1 MTCGTLTVILKRS
14 SGLNSASSTPN
25 LTASSMAIGRTK
37 RANLGFSIVG
47 GLNSPRGPMGIFV
60 KTIFPNGLAAQSGL
74 LRRGDEILSVNGF
87 QLEGTTHEE
96 ALEVFKFF
104 GKMDLVLQ
112 LRRSSSAVHLP
123 GCPQNKQFSRTK
135 RSKMLKAKIVL
146 KRKNL
151 AERLGLGIG
160 IEVDDSTRKVIAI
173 RVEQVDERSV
183 AERCGLE
190 AGDRIVQV
198 DGRQVEQLSRTECL
212 SLFQHAGMIVSLV
225 IIPNQTLLENGEMG
239 NREMENRVESMDAE
253 RPESLDGLVEPTP
266 QSLAID
272 TQPLQMA
279 PDQPTSSSTSNATY
293 EPVFEH
299 NRDRGTSVFELIR
312 QFDSQATSQPPLKS
326 PPSKDTSEFTE
337 ASRSDQLVPAIRDR
351 RFSYSTVHME
361 KSIRVEETTRP
372 SERRFSYSTEQ
383 NLPAPTS
390 PTTSESSS
398 GIHSLISTN
407 ETSGR
412 FLSLIE
418 KETPRTEEEP
428 AAEQVARVVDFLG
441 SKAAEDY
448 RIFGVTLFRR
458 RNYDSGSVG
467 LILTAH
473 PTAGQVLIQ
482 RVVTASI
489 ADKDERLQPRDLV
502 FYINDQFT
510 GKVNIN
516 IVRDWLKSPSP
527 KVHMVVARLKSLD
540 R

>member
-1 MTCGTLTVILKRS
+1 MERRSDLVPTVQLPTFTSKWLISSSDSHMSHKQTMTCGTLT
-14 SGLNSASSTPN
+14 
-25 LTASSMAIGRTK
+25 
-37 RANLGFSIVG
+37 
-47 GLNSPRGPMGIFV
+47 
-60 KTIFPNGLAAQSGL
+60 
-74 LRRGDEILSVNGF
+74 
-87 QLEGTTHEE
+87 GTTHEE

-123 GCPQNKQFSRTK
+123 GCPPEQAAGFLGPTVRSFSRTK

-151 AERLGLGIG
+151 TERLGLGIG
-160 IEVDDSTRKVIAI
+160 IETDDSTGRVLAI
-173 RVEQVDERSV
+173 RVEQVDEKSV

-212 SLFQHAGMIVSLV
+212 NLFQYAGMIVSLV
-225 IIPNQTLLENGEMG
+225 IIPNQTLLENGET
-239 NREMENRVESMDAE
+239 ENKAESMDAE
-253 RPESLDGLVEPTP
+253 RCESFDGLVKPAP
-266 QSLAID
+266 PSLAID
-272 TQPLQMA
+272 TQTLQMA
-279 PDQPTSSSTSNATY
+279 PDQPTSPSTSNGTY

-312 QFDSQATSQPPLKS
+312 QFDSHATSKPRLKS
-326 PPSKDTSEFTE
+326 PPLKDTVISN
-337 ASRSDQLVPAIRDR
+337 RDR
-351 RFSYSTVHME
+351 RFSYSTVHTE
-361 KSIRVEETTRP
+361 KSIRVEETSRST
-372 SERRFSYSTEQ
+372 ERRFSYSTEQ
-383 NLPAPTS
+383 NLAAPTS

-418 KETPRTEEEP
+418 KETQRTEEEP
-428 AAEQVARVVDFLG
+428 SAEQIAQIVDFLG
-441 SKAAEDY
+441 SKVADDY

-489 ADKDERLQPRDLV
+489 ADKDDRLQPRDLV

-527 KVHMVVARLKSLD
+527 KVHMVIARLKSLD

>member
-1 MTCGTLTVILKRS
+1 
-14 SGLNSASSTPN
+14 
-25 LTASSMAIGRTK
+25 MATGRTK

-47 GLNSPRGPMGIFV
+47 GFDSPRGPMGIFV

-151 AERLGLGIG
+151 TERLGLGIG
-160 IEVDDSTRKVIAI
+160 IETDDSTGRVLAI
-173 RVEQVDERSV
+173 RVEQVDEKSV

-212 SLFQHAGMIVSLV
+212 NLFQYAGMIVSLV
-225 IIPNQTLLENGEMG
+225 IIPNQTLLENGET
-239 NREMENRVESMDAE
+239 ENKAESMDAE
-253 RPESLDGLVEPTP
+253 RCESFDGLVKPAP
-266 QSLAID
+266 PSLAID
-272 TQPLQMA
+272 TQTLQMA
-279 PDQPTSSSTSNATY
+279 PDQPTSPSTSNGTY

-299 NRDRGTSVFELIR
+299 NRDRTSVFELIR
-312 QFDSQATSQPPLKS
+312 QFDSHATSKPRLKS
-326 PPSKDTSEFTE
+326 PPLKDTG
-337 ASRSDQLVPAIRDR
+337 
-351 RFSYSTVHME
+351 ST
-361 KSIRVEETTRP
+361 
-372 SERRFSYSTEQ
+372 ERRFSYSTEQ
-383 NLPAPTS
+383 NLAAPTS

-418 KETPRTEEEP
+418 KETQRTEEEP
-428 AAEQVARVVDFLG
+428 SAEQIAQIVDFLG
-441 SKAAEDY
+441 SKVADDY

-489 ADKDERLQPRDLV
+489 ADKDDRLQPRDLV

-510 GKVNIN
+510 GK
-516 IVRDWLKSPSP
+516 REKECRRTFERSTFFPG
-527 KVHMVVARLKSLD
+527 
-540 R
+540 

>member
-1 MTCGTLTVILKRS
+1 MERRSDLVPTVQLPTFTSKWLISSSDSHMSHKQTMTCGTLTVILKRS
-14 SGLNSASSTPN
+14 WNNS
-25 LTASSMAIGRTK
+25 R
-37 RANLGFSIVG
+37 G
-47 GLNSPRGPMGIFV
+47 GAGSFQVLRQ
-60 KTIFPNGLAAQSGL
+60 NGLG
-74 LRRGDEILSVNGF
+74 
-87 QLEGTTHEE
+87 
-96 ALEVFKFF
+96 
-104 GKMDLVLQ
+104 
-112 LRRSSSAVHLP
+112 SSATTVFVGSP
-123 GCPQNKQFSRTK
+123 PSGSREPK

-151 AERLGLGIG
+151 TERLGLGIG
-160 IEVDDSTRKVIAI
+160 IETDDSTGRVLAI
-173 RVEQVDERSV
+173 RVEQVDEKSV

-212 SLFQHAGMIVSLV
+212 NLFQYAGMIVSLV
-225 IIPNQTLLENGEMG
+225 IIPNQTLLENGET
-239 NREMENRVESMDAE
+239 ENKAESMDAE
-253 RPESLDGLVEPTP
+253 RCESFDGLVKPAP
-266 QSLAID
+266 PSLAID
-272 TQPLQMA
+272 TQTLQMA
-279 PDQPTSSSTSNATY
+279 PDQPTSPSTSNGTY

-312 QFDSQATSQPPLKS
+312 QFDSHATSKPRLKS
-326 PPSKDTSEFTE
+326 PPLKDTVISN
-337 ASRSDQLVPAIRDR
+337 RDR
-351 RFSYSTVHME
+351 RFSYSTVHTE
-361 KSIRVEETTRP
+361 KIDSWST
-372 SERRFSYSTEQ
+372 ERRFSYSTEQ
-383 NLPAPTS
+383 NLAAPTS

-418 KETPRTEEEP
+418 KETQRTEEEP
-428 AAEQVARVVDFLG
+428 SAEQIAQIVDFLG
-441 SKAAEDY
+441 SKVADDY

-489 ADKDERLQPRDLV
+489 ADKDDRLQPRDLV

-527 KVHMVVARLKSLD
+527 KVHMVIARLKSLD